1 MRFWVERE
9 SKVEVSDH
17 RASAGTGL
25 GAVSGKN
32 EVKQKWGRY
41 WGPRLGQRASMS
53 EMVAELVGDCE

>member
-17 RASAGTGL
+17 RTSAGTGL

-41 WGPRLGQRASMS
+41 WRPHLEQRA
-53 EMVAELVGDCE
+53 